1 MFDFSPRVTEF
12 WGASR
17 QRGEVLHAD
26 PSLILVSDPTVAADR
41 RVSIVRPRVGPV
53 AITTS
58 PEIADALHFGAQNA
72 PVDVAPDVT
81 VASVLASLS
90 SAGIALHDADNLFY
104 LPESAKS
111 VVSQKANSPGIRRLD
126 ARDATQFAEF
136 EASATD
142 EDRDDAYVEL
152 DHWAVFGAFEG
163 GRLVAAASAYPWG
176 DGNLADEGVL
186 TLPAFRG
193 RGLGRAVVTALSRH
207 ALAEGLEPQYR
218 CQRGNV
224 ASAAVA
230 RSSGFTL
237 FGTWQ
242 VVSPDSAG

>member
-1 MFDFSPRVTEF
+1 VFDFSPRVTDF
-12 WGASR
+12 WQASR
-17 QRGEVLHAD
+17 QSGEILAAD
-26 PSLILVSDPTVAADR
+26 ASLVLVSDPTVAADR
-41 RVSIVRPRVGPV
+41 RVSIVRPQHGAVT
-53 AITTS
+53 ITIS
-58 PEIADALHFGAQNA
+58 PEIADGLGLGAQ
-72 PVDVAPDVT
+72 DDLRDVT
-81 VASVLASLS
+81 VESVLAALG

-111 VVSQKANSPGIRRLD
+111 VVSRDANRQGIRRLD
-126 ARDATQFAEF
+126 SRDAAQFAEF

-152 DHWAVFGAFEG
+152 DHWAVFGAFDD

-176 DGNLADEGVL
+176 DGSLADEGVL
-186 TLPAFRG
+186 TLAAYRG
-193 RGLGRAVVTALSRH
+193 RGFARGVVSALSRH

-218 CQRGNV
+218 CQLDNV

-230 RSSGFTL
+230 RSAGFAL

-242 VVSPDSAG
+242 VVSPDSTG